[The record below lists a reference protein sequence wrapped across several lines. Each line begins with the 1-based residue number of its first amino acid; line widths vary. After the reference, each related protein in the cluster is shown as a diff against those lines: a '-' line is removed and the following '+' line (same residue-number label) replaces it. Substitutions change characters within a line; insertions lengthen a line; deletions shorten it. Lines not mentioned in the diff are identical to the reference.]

1 MMTSLLR
8 RCAAALFA
16 VALTA
21 LLAACQSAPSTSP
34 PRAPDPPPPVKP
46 QEVSPKERAKLHA
59 DLAAGYYERGRMD
72 VALEEL
78 NEAASLD
85 PNEARIYDLYGLVY
99 AMLGENAKAEQNFQR
114 ALSMAPQNSEIRHN
128 WGWYLCSNG
137 RPRESIPEFEMAL
150 ANPLYKTPEVA
161 LVNAGRC
168 SIAINNYVLADNFF
182 RRAQLTAPNNPSA
195 IYGLAVVAYR
205 QGRIEDARGWVKR
218 LTQQQPVPPEA
229 LYLGICI
236 ERRLADRSAEQSY
249 ASQLR
254 NRYPDSAEAKA
265 ITSGSCE

>member
-1 MMTSLLR
+1 MTSLLR
-8 RCAAALFA
+8 PCAAALFA

-21 LLAACQSAPSTSP
+21 LLGACQSAPSPSA
-34 PRAPDPPPPVKP
+34 PRAPEPPPPIKP

-59 DLAAGYYERGRMD
+59 DLGAGYYERGRMD

-78 NEAASLD
+78 NEAAALD

-114 ALSMAPQNSEIRHN
+114 ALSMAPQNSDIRHN

-168 SIAINNYVLADNFF
+168 SIAFNDYALADNFF
-182 RRAQLTAPNNPSA
+182 RRAQLAAPNNPSA

-218 LTQQQPVPPEA
+218 LTLQPPAPPEA

-236 ERRLADRSAEQSY
+236 ERKLADRGAEQSY
-249 ASQLR
+249 TSQLR

-265 ITSGSCE
+265 ITNGSCE